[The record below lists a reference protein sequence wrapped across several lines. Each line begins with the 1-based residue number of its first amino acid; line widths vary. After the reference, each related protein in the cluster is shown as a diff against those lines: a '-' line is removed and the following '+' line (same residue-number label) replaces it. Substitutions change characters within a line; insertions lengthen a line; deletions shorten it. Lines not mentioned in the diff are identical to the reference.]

1 MAVLKLR
8 VWLIPFVVACL
19 PVAAAIAAEQ
29 DKQQVRELAN
39 LSLEELANTQVTVV
53 SRTAKPR
60 SKIAGAVD
68 VVTPED
74 IRRSGM
80 TTLAE
85 AGRAVPGVHGTNAN
99 TNQVAVRVGGF
110 PHSRARSAIVS

>member
-19 PVAAAIAAEQ
+19 PVAAAIADEQ

-60 SKIAGAVD
+60 SKIAAAVD

-80 TTLAE
+80 TPLAE
-85 AGRAVPGVHGTNAN
+85 AARAA
-99 TNQVAVRVGGF
+99 QGG
-110 PHSRARSAIVS
+110 HLAKATT